1 MPFWTCSFL
10 GGWVR
15 EVVGYL
21 AYEPQEIF
29 EKSMD
34 MIVMVP
40 PEAGPVESLDNC
52 IFALDDWAV

>member
-1 MPFWTCSFL
+1 MPFRTCSFP

-52 IFALDDWAV
+52 IFAFDD